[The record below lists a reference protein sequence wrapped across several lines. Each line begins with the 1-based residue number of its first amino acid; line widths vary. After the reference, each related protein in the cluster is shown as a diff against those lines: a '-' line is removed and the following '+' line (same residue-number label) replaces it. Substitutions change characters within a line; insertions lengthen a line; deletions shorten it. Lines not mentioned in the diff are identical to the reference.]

1 MSEEETVSREW
12 EGRKVRWKRFFP
24 TWKQDRGRI
33 KISFPLMCNQTDC
46 CDQAAGSDIL
56 TSASHRF
63 SGLTR
68 TLLEMASR
76 TSAVLEFSLLT
87 LTKN

>member
-1 MSEEETVSREW
+1 
-12 EGRKVRWKRFFP
+12 
-24 TWKQDRGRI
+24 
-33 KISFPLMCNQTDC
+33 MCNLGNCSDP
-46 CDQAAGSDIL
+46 AAGSDIL
-56 TSASHRF
+56 TSANHRF